1 LRIKKYIINIITQK
15 ERFKVKGMTIN
26 ITKENFEKEIAKSE
40 LPVLVDFWAAWCAPC
55 RTVGPKVEEL
65 SVELEG
71 LAKVGKVNV
80 DEQMALAQQFSVMS
94 IPTLIVFKGGKEVNR
109 VIGSRGKAEL
119 RSLLGV

>member
-1 LRIKKYIINIITQK
+1 MAIK
-15 ERFKVKGMTIN
+15 
-26 ITKENFEKEIAKSE
+26 ITKENFENEIVKSE
-40 LPVLVDFWAAWCAPC
+40 LPVLVDFWAAWCGPC

-80 DEQMALAQQFSVMS
+80 DEEMALAQQFSVMS

-109 VIGSRGKAEL
+109 VIGVRGKSEL

>member
-119 RSLLGV
+119 RLLLGV